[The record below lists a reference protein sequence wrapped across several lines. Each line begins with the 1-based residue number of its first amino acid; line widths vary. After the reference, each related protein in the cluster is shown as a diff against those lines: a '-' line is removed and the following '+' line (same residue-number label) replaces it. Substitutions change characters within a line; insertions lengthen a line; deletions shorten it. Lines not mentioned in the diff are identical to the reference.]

1 MTPLF
6 FYQICVE
13 YVKKSVIIRSS
24 IYPKTGNCVINKE
37 VLL

>member
-24 IYPKTGNCVINKE
+24 IYPKMGNCVINKE

>member
-13 YVKKSVIIRSS
+13 YVKKSVMIRTS
-24 IYPKTGNCVINKE
+24 IYPKTGYCVIKKE